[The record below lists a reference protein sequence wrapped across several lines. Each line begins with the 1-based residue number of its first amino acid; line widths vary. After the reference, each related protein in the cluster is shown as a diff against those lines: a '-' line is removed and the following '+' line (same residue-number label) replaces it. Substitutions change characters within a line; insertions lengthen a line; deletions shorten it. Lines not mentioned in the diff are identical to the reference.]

1 MGNANVAPSMT
12 VGARLVQPVAPTRT
26 GSTSRLRTAA
36 WAASAAFAVAALGIG
51 WDLYARPP
59 LVEVFS
65 TPTRFSRR
73 TEEFTVNVCGITS
86 RAMKYARRR
95 LRFRANQGAWRDI
108 HQDYVSS
115 HSRHFRIELPASA
128 LVAGDNQIEI
138 EAEAIALRPQR
149 LVLPFHYDPQP
160 LRLPI
165 RVAWERPDVEVED
178 GAWHSFDAGGERR
191 VRPTPGHEGYDRI
204 LIVAGAFAG
213 GRRVRTDVTF
223 RHAVQGRPY
232 GFGVIPMWGGR
243 PDDVGVVPRRG
254 WNLGLVWWW
263 DRYEGFGAEFSY
275 KRGPQSPGWV
285 NSYRDLALEAGRRY
299 RIVAEAW
306 PVSDALGKHSHHV
319 LRAKWWPDGTPE
331 PSGWLQTSD
340 TEGSPLPKGDY
351 GVGLMAFWSQVEF
364 GPILIEPIPG
374 SG

>member
-1 MGNANVAPSMT
+1 MT
-12 VGARLVQPVAPTRT
+12 EAARLVERGAPTGV
-26 GSTSRLRTAA
+26 GSRRRLRIAA
-36 WAASAAFAVAALGIG
+36 WAASGALAVAALGIG

-65 TPTRFSRR
+65 SPTRFSRR

-86 RAMKYARRR
+86 RAMKYARRS
-95 LRFRANQGAWRDI
+95 LRFRANQGAWHDI
-108 HQDYVSS
+108 HQDYTSS
-115 HSRHFRIELPASA
+115 HSRHFRIEVPASQ
-128 LVAGDNQIEI
+128 LVAGDNRIEI
-138 EAEAIALRPQR
+138 EAEAFALPPHR
-149 LVLPFHYDPQP
+149 LTLPFRYDPQP
-160 LRLPI
+160 P
-165 RVAWERPDVEVED
+165 RVPVRIDWERPDVEVED
-178 GAWHSFDAGGERR
+178 GAWQSFDATGERR
-191 VRPTPGHEGYDRI
+191 VRPIPGHEGYDRI

-213 GRRVRTDVTF
+213 GRRVSTDVTF

-275 KRGPQSPGWV
+275 KRGPQAPGWV
-285 NSYRDLALEAGRRY
+285 NSYRNLALEAGRRY

-306 PVSDALGKHSHHV
+306 PVSDAIGRHSHHV
-319 LRAKWWPDGTPE
+319 LRAKWWPDGAPE

-340 TEGSPLPKGDY
+340 TEGAPLPTGDY